1 MQAMDVLDYTYSK
14 CSAQSQGFA
23 AHTLKKLFV
32 LVERDL
38 AERSQHTS
46 SDPNRYS
53 SLGFGV

>member
-14 CSAQSQGFA
+14 CPPKSQRFA
-23 AHTLKKLFV
+23 DHTLRKHSV

-46 SDPNRYS
+46 SDTKA
-53 SLGFGV
+53 VQ